1 MERGNNMKT
10 IILFLIFCSLFQISF
25 SQQQNNPVQI
35 SGDFGLYGDFY
46 HMESD
51 TPGAVAPRRP
61 ASLERLVVNASLN
74 IKDFSIP
81 VSMAIA
87 NNQFSVVVPNPPT
100 IPNNPF
106 ENFKNLV
113 TNPLNRIGIA
123 PKYKWAQLLLGSQIP
138 QYSELSV
145 GDLSVFG
152 IGVNLTPGKF
162 RFSFFEGTSQ
172 NAIEQDTLN
181 NIKGA
186 YKRKIYSM
194 KIGYGS
200 EDSSHIYFVESMMK
214 DDTASL
220 VYKPDSLMPQAGIL
234 SDIDFRINLGKKS
247 FIKGEVAGSMF
258 TRDMRNNNIDKY
270 GNSIPKEI
278 YTPKESTRLDDAS
291 VLSIGA
297 DGKSFGIKATG
308 RYIGDGFVP
317 LGYPFM
323 QTDRLEVTIDPH
335 LNLYENK
342 LQLSGS
348 IGRRVN
354 NLSEERGTTSTQTLG
369 MINLNAQLTE
379 KLSLSANYTNFGF
392 RNAIVSDTFKVEML
406 TVSWSVSP
414 VYNIITKT
422 TMQNF
427 MLMYSQNTFNDYN
440 TVSGALNNN
449 DAANA
454 VFSYIFSMIN
464 KPFSASTLLSY
475 FDNATSFGRLTT
487 KSLNLTAGY
496 KFFKKK
502 LSPTAGLTIADNRIN
517 SGSSGY
523 QVMTVLGAKYTWKK
537 KINFGLNGSVNLFKY
552 GNTNPGISYREDLLR
567 TFITYKL

>member
-1 MERGNNMKT
+1 MKT
-10 IILFLIFCSLFQISF
+10 LILLLIFCSLFQIAF
-25 SQQQNNPVQI
+25 SQEQNNPVQI
-35 SGDFGLYGDFY
+35 SGDFGFYSDFY

-74 IKDFSIP
+74 IKDFSLP

-87 NNQFSVVVPNPPT
+87 NNQFSVVVPNPPV
-100 IPNNPF
+100 IPHNPF
-106 ENFKNLV
+106 QNFKSIV

-123 PKYKWAQLLLGSQIP
+123 PKYKWVQLLLGSQIP

-172 NAIEQDTLN
+172 IAIEEDTLK
-181 NIKGA
+181 NIKGS
-186 YKRKIYSM
+186 YKRKIYST

-200 EDSSHIYFVESMMK
+200 EDSSHIYFIESMMK

-220 VYKPDSLMPQAGIL
+220 IYKPVSLMPQAGIL

-278 YTPKESTRLDDAS
+278 YTPKESTRQDDAS

-323 QTDRLEVTIDPH
+323 QSDRLEVTIDPH
-335 LNLYENK
+335 LNLFENK

-354 NLSEERGTTSTQTLG
+354 NLSQERGTTSTQTLG

-379 KLSLSANYTNFGF
+379 QLSLSANYTNFGF
-392 RNAIVSDTFKVEML
+392 RNAMVSDTFKVEML

-414 VYNIITKT
+414 AYNIITKT
-422 TMQNF
+422 TMHNI

-449 DAANA
+449 DASNA
-454 VFSYIFSMIN
+454 VFSYIFSMLN
-464 KPFSASTLLSY
+464 NPLSVSTLLSY
-475 FDNATSFGRLTT
+475 FDNSTSFGRLTT

-523 QVMTVLGAKYTWKK
+523 QVMTILGAKYTWKK
-537 KINFGLNGSVNLFKY
+537 KLNFGLNGSVNVFKY
-552 GNTNPGISYREDLLR
+552 GNTKPGISYREDLLR
-567 TFITYKL
+567 TSITYKL